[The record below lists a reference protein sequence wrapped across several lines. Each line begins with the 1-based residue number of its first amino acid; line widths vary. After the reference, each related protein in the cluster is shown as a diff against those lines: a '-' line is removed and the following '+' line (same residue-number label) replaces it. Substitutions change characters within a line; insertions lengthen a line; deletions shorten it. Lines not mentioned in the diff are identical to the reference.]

1 MSDGPLGWQA
11 DKLYQLTGVS
21 NAPVASFPAAAPVF
35 MQLQKIKLAGFKSF
49 VDPTTL
55 HLPSRL
61 IGIVGPNGCGKSN
74 TIDAVRWVMGES
86 SAKHLRG
93 DSMEDVIFNGSSAR
107 KPVGKA
113 SIELVFDN
121 SDGSAG
127 GEYAKYNQI
136 SIRREVTRDGQSQYF
151 LNNTRCRR
159 RDITDLFLGTGL
171 GPRSYAIIEQG
182 TISRLIEAKPQDL
195 RVFLEEAAG
204 ISRYKE
210 RRRETE
216 NRMRHT
222 RENLDRLNDLRD
234 EITKQLAHLE
244 RQSKAAE
251 KYKIFKED
259 ERRLRSQLLVLRL
272 RELEQQLG
280 GREASIRER
289 ETQLEKILA
298 DVRHC
303 EARIE
308 ALRQNR
314 GEASESFNT
323 VQAAFYQV
331 GGEIS
336 NVEQSIR
343 HHRELLERRREEQR
357 ESEQAIAQAR
367 SDIERDEA
375 MLASLEEQIAS
386 LEPEVASGEQAL
398 DQAREQLA
406 EAEQAMADWQQR
418 WEAFNQRAAGPAQ
431 QAQVERARMEQLERQ
446 IQQHQSRLQ
455 RLTDEQQRIDTDK
468 FESKIAQLLT
478 SVAQQQ
484 QQQTRTTEALTATR
498 NALEQ
503 RRDAVRQA
511 ADQLNALQQKAQQAR
526 GRLSSL
532 EALQQAALGK
542 DRHILQQWLEQAGL
556 AQAPRLGERIVAEP
570 HWAKAVEAVLGDM
583 IEAIEVDSLDAAQPH
598 WRKLDE
604 PNLTLYEN
612 TATVTTENGTL
623 AACVEAPAG
632 LSGLLG
638 KIRLADDIQQ
648 ALSMRA
654 ALDDDESVVTPEG
667 HWLGKHWLKIPGQAD
682 EHAGVLAR
690 KQEIDDLQR
699 ALREFDQQ
707 TSQLAQQLD
716 ADRTELARLEKQRDA
731 EQNAANQ
738 AHREFTTLNAGLEQH
753 RSRLE
758 QSRQRLTRLGEEQKE
773 LTQQLDQAR
782 EAHQQATEA
791 RNAAVSEAEKLQQ
804 ERNRYDEARET
815 HRRALSEARH
825 ALEATRGE
833 IHEKQLK
840 LQSLKTACES
850 TQNNLVRMQQQQQ
863 RLDEKLATLAHTL
876 ADGESPL
883 AALAEQLESLLV
895 QKVSR
900 DQAMSAARD
909 ALQAVDNRIGEQEK
923 LRQQFEQQHNEARQG
938 LEDLRLAAQELK
950 VRARTLEEQLAG
962 MDLSRE
968 MAETGL
974 DEAAAIETHEAEL
987 ERLERRIQRLG
998 AINLAAIDE
1007 FQEQGER
1014 KQHLDSQY
1022 DDLTE
1027 ALATLESAIGK
1038 IDRET
1043 RERFK
1048 ETFDKVNSSL
1058 QQKFPKLF
1066 GGGHAH
1072 LEMTEDDLLTTGVN
1086 VMARPPGKRV
1096 ANIHL
1101 LSGGEKALT
1110 AVALVFSIFELNPAP
1125 FCMLDEVDAPLDDA
1139 NVGRFCDLV
1148 AEMSENVQFIFITH
1162 NKITMELARQL
1173 IGVTMRE
1180 PGVSRLVDVDID
1192 EAAMMAAS

>member
-1 MSDGPLGWQA
+1 
-11 DKLYQLTGVS
+11 
-21 NAPVASFPAAAPVF
+21 

-251 KYKIFKED
+251 KYKVFKQD

-272 RELEQQLG
+272 QALEQQLNSQ
-280 GREASIRER
+280 EATIRER
-289 ETQLEKILA
+289 ETQLEKTLA
-298 DVRHC
+298 DVRRC
-303 EARIE
+303 EAEIE
-308 ALRQNR
+308 SLRQKR
-314 GEASESFNT
+314 SEASESFNS

-336 NVEQSIR
+336 RVEQSIR
-343 HHRELLERRREEQR
+343 HHRELLERRREEQH
-357 ESEQAIAQAR
+357 EAEQAIAQAR

-375 MLASLEEQIAS
+375 TLAELTEQIAS
-386 LEPEVASGEQAL
+386 LEPAVAAGEQDL
-398 DQAREQLA
+398 EQARRHLT
-406 EAEQAMADWQQR
+406 EAEQAMSDWQQR

-446 IQQHQSRLQ
+446 IQQHQTRLQ
-455 RLTDEQQRIDTDK
+455 RLADEQQRIDTNALDS
-468 FESKIAQLLT
+468 EIAQLAT
-478 SVAQQQ
+478 AVAAQEQQQ
-484 QQQTRTTEALTATR
+484 RQTTETLAATHE
-498 NALEQ
+498 AVEQ
-503 RRDAVRQA
+503 RRQAIRQT
-511 ADQLNALQQKAQQAR
+511 ADQLNTLQQQAQQAR

-542 DRHILQQWLEQAGL
+542 DRNALQQWLEQAGL
-556 AQAPRLGERIVAEP
+556 ARAPRLAERIVVEP
-570 HWAKAVEAVLGDM
+570 RWSKAVEAVLGDLL
-583 IEAIEVDSLDAAQPH
+583 EAVEVDSLQAAQPQ
-598 WRKLDE
+598 WRDLDAQR
-604 PNLTLYEN
+604 LTLYEN
-612 TATVTTENGTL
+612 SVTTTAADGTL
-623 AACVEAPAG
+623 AAQAEVPAG

-638 KIRLADDIQQ
+638 KIRLAEDIPQ
-648 ALSMRA
+648 ALSLRA
-654 ALDDDESVVTPEG
+654 SLAEDESVVTPEG
-667 HWLGKHWLKIPGQAD
+667 YWLGKHWLKIPGQED

-690 KQEIDDLQR
+690 RQEIDQLQQQLQ
-699 ALREFDQQ
+699 AFDQQ
-707 TSQLAQQLD
+707 TAKLRQQLD
-716 ADRTELARLEKQRDA
+716 ADRAELARLEKQRDEA
-731 EQNAANQ
+731 QHTANQ
-738 AHREFTTLNAGLEQH
+738 AHREFSTLNARLEQH
-753 RSRLE
+753 HARLE
-758 QSRQRLTRLGEEQKE
+758 QSHQRLARLREEQEE
-773 LTQQLDQAR
+773 LTQQLEQAR
-782 EAHQQATEA
+782 QAHQQATEA

-804 ERNRYDEARET
+804 ERSRFDEERET
-815 HRRALSEARH
+815 RQRALSEARQ
-825 ALEATRGE
+825 ALETVRSAV
-833 IHEKQLK
+833 HEKQLK
-840 LQSLKTACES
+840 LQSLKTARES
-850 TQNNLVRMQQQQQ
+850 THNNLARMKQQQQ
-863 RLDEKLATLAHTL
+863 RLSDKLATLENTL

-883 AALAEQLESLLV
+883 AALTEQLESLLA
-895 QKVSR
+895 QKVTR

-909 ALQAVDNRIGEQEK
+909 ALQAVDNQITEQEK
-923 LRQQFEQQHNEARQG
+923 QRQQNEQQYNESRQK
-938 LEDLRLAAQELK
+938 LENLRLAAQELK
-950 VRARTLEEQLAG
+950 VRARTLEEQLAA
-962 MDLSRE
+962 MELSRE
-968 MAETGL
+968 TV
-974 DEAAAIETHEAEL
+974 EAGIEEGAAIDAHEEEL

-998 AINLAAIDE
+998 PINLAAIDE
-1007 FQEQGER
+1007 FQEQSER
-1014 KQHLDSQY
+1014 KQHLDSQFE
-1022 DDLTE
+1022 DLTQ

-1048 ETFDKVNSSL
+1048 DTFDKVNKSL
-1058 QQKFPKLF
+1058 QEKFPKLF
-1066 GGGHAH
+1066 GGGYAH

-1162 NKITMELARQL
+1162 NKITMELAHQL

-1180 PGVSRLVDVDID
+1180 PGVSRLVDVDVD